1 MSNTEI
7 RDMFDTNPNMTIA
20 TLARIAGKSTEQI
33 KRILMEN
40 N

>member
-1 MSNTEI
+1 MTKQEI
-7 RDMFDTNPNMTIA
+7 CEMFDTNPNMTIA

>member
-20 TLARIAGKSTEQI
+20 TLERIAGKSTEQI